1 VSRFCEILIDSRIL
15 TIRGQRVLLDSDL
28 AELYGVET
36 KRINEAIQRNRE
48 RFPDDFAF
56 RLNKEEMENLKS
68 QFATS
73 SLVHGGARKPARVFT
88 EHGVAMLSSV
98 LRSPKSCE
106 GERRD
111 HPGVCTTPKVARYS
125 R

>member
-28 AELYGVET
+28 AELYGVTT
-36 KRINEAIQRNRE
+36 KALKQSVERNIE
-48 RFPDDFAF
+48 RFPDDFSYTLT
-56 RLNKEEMENLKS
+56 REELAILRS
-68 QFATS
+68 QIVTS
-73 SLVHGGARKPARVFT
+73 SSGYGGARYLPRVFT

-111 HPGVCTTPKVARYS
+111 HPGVRTTPKVTRYS